1 MQINIEKRHLVIFG
15 LIIAGLI
22 VIVSGIFVYAA
33 WDTNKKVYH
42 SADDVKVNV
51 GGVDYSLQEAIN
63 QGKIGGSA
71 GAIYVNYS
79 NNCVSYPGNAN
90 TGGCQQQSGSVGQWL
105 TIPNMVIE
113 QNFPAGK
120 LTISSYIN
128 LYHLDCCSPCYNGNL
143 RLLVDGNSV
152 YNFTTGGC
160 EEAWYN
166 NVNFR
171 YIKEVSAGNHR
182 IEVQWKTDE
191 NVGNAAF
198 YTGGQRSLEVLV
210 VQ

>member
-71 GAIYVNYS
+71 GGFNISGPYSVDCPRNGHCGIKSVNMNSHKVCFLTQVILYS
-79 NNCVSYPGNAN
+79 HMDDDEIQACYI
-90 TGGCQQQSGSVGQWL
+90 SGSILYGQD
-105 TIPNMVIE
+105 
-113 QNFPAGK
+113 NFEG
-120 LTISSYIN
+120 
-128 LYHLDCCSPCYNGNL
+128 YHCEAMCLD
-143 RLLVDGNSV
+143 
-152 YNFTTGGC
+152 
-160 EEAWYN
+160 
-166 NVNFR
+166 
-171 YIKEVSAGNHR
+171 
-182 IEVQWKTDE
+182 
-191 NVGNAAF
+191 
-198 YTGGQRSLEVLV
+198 
-210 VQ
+210 